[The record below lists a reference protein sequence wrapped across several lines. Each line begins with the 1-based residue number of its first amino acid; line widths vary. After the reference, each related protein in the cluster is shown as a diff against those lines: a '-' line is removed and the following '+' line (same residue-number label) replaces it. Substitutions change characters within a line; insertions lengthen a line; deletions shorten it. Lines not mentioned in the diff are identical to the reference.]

1 MVQGDAKLTTNET
14 GISARPRHATM
25 RKIHKINAVFLIV
38 FLMLHLATHLSGI
51 FGISTYNSVQS
62 TLRLIYGN
70 LLVETVVI
78 ASIVIQLV
86 VGAILLVRSLCRGR
100 PVGFWPWTQVL
111 SGGLFLIFM
120 AQHLYSLWFA
130 RVIFDLNTN
139 FYWPAS
145 VMSGPPFIYYF
156 IPYYFLGVWAVIAH
170 IGVGVRY
177 WVLNAG
183 NKIAA
188 DRVGVGI
195 IVAGAFVS
203 ALILP
208 ILSGVFFEI
217 EMPQE
222 WIDYLRFYD
231 PDFVPW

>member
-1 MVQGDAKLTTNET
+1 MTINDT
-14 GISARPRHATM
+14 GVSSRPRQITI

-38 FLMLHLATHLSGI
+38 FLVLHLATHLSGI

-62 TLRLIYGN
+62 ALRLIYGN
-70 LLVETVVI
+70 LLVETVLIV
-78 ASIVIQLV
+78 SIVTQLI
-86 VGAILLVRSLCRGR
+86 VGAILLVRSLRRGK
-100 PVGFWPWTQVL
+100 PVGFWPWAQVL
-111 SGGLFLIFM
+111 SGGFFFVFM

-130 RVIFDLNTN
+130 RVIFDLDTN

-145 VMSGPPFIYYF
+145 VMTGPPFIYYF
-156 IPYYFLGVWAVIAH
+156 IPYYFFGVWAVITH

-177 WVLNAG
+177 RVLDAG